1 MGSRSRSG
9 SRSVWLILGL
19 VLLATVIIAGVSQK
33 PKKEITFASFNYSE
47 TALFGE
53 MVKRLVEEKTDIKVN
68 HLPNME
74 FGVAVAATQTGEV
87 DIYLT
92 YSGTQFTTV
101 LNQEVTEEWTDPQKV
116 LEYVE
121 REVDEEYDMLLMD
134 SLGFDNTYA
143 VAVRRDF
150 AEEHNLHK
158 VSDLKPYAS
167 DMVMATDAD
176 FLHREEVMS
185 YTNMT
190 KVYDMDFGNAVA
202 MNYGLLYRAAEKG
215 DVDAIVA
222 YSSDGRIAAMDL
234 KILEDD
240 KEFFPPYDA
249 MLIIRNKTVEQ
260 YPELFEVLVRLSG
273 RIDQDTIQALN
284 ARADVD
290 GKELD
295 VIAEDFLKEQRLI

>member
-1 MGSRSRSG
+1 MGSGSRSRSI
-9 SRSVWLILGL
+9 WLILGL
-19 VLLATVIIAGVSQK
+19 ILIVALIIAGVTQK

-53 MVKRLVEEKTDIKVN
+53 IVKRLVEEKTDIHVN

-74 FGVAVAATQTGEV
+74 FGVAVAATQTDEV
-87 DIYLT
+87 DTYLT

-101 LNQEVTEEWTDPQKV
+101 LQQEVTEEWTDPKKV

-121 REVDEEYDMLLMD
+121 REVEEQYDMLLMD
-134 SLGFDNTYA
+134 PLGFDNTYA

-150 AEEHNLHK
+150 AEEHDLHK

-167 DMVMATDAD
+167 NMVMATDAD

-190 KVYDMDFGNAVA
+190 NVYDMEFGDAVA

-249 MLIIRNKTVEQ
+249 MLIIRNKTIDE
-260 YPELFEVLVRLSG
+260 YPELLEVLDELSG

-290 GKELD
+290 GDELD
-295 VIAEDFLKEQRLI
+295 DIAEDFLKEQGLI

>member
-1 MGSRSRSG
+1 MGSGSRSRS
-9 SRSVWLILGL
+9 SWLILGL
-19 VLLATVIIAGVSQK
+19 ILIAALIIAGVTHKQK

-53 MVKRLVEEKTDIKVN
+53 IVKRIVEEKTDLKVN
-68 HLPNME
+68 HIPNME

-87 DIYLT
+87 DMYLT

-101 LNQEVTEEWTDPQKV
+101 LQQEVTEEWTDPKKV

-121 REVDEEYDMLLMD
+121 HVVDEEYDMLLMD
-134 SLGFDNTYA
+134 PLGFDNTYA
-143 VAVRRDF
+143 VAVRRILQKSIIS
-150 AEEHNLHK
+150 ARCQI
-158 VSDLKPYAS
+158 SKPYAS
-167 DMVMATDAD
+167 NMVMATDSD
-176 FLHREEVMS
+176 FLHREEIMS

-190 KVYDMDFGNAVA
+190 NVYDMEFGDALA
-202 MNYGLLYRAAEKG
+202 MNYGLLYRAVEKG

-249 MLIIRNKTVEQ
+249 MLIIRNKTIDE
-260 YPELFEVLVRLSG
+260 YPELFEVLDELSG

-290 GKELD
+290 GDELD
-295 VIAEDFLKEQRLI
+295 DIAEDFLKEQGLI